1 MKQHKGKI
9 FTENFQIMVMIKNDE
24 LEIYQFNKG
33 NDNNMELM
41 KIESINL
48 KSILSITSKKMSK
61 SVLYL
66 NYYIAVSS
74 KRKSKVEETIIID
87 FLCDQDSR
95 KFIYAIN
102 QNKQMLRRNS
112 KNKKMPSPV
121 LFP

>member
-1 MKQHKGKI
+1 
-9 FTENFQIMVMIKNDE
+9 MIKNDE

-112 KNKKMPSPV
+112 RNKKMPSPV